1 LTSERRTAG
10 AGAVESFVPA
20 ATGMPPARLVRWS
33 TWEMALAI
41 GLAAGAWFAAPLL
54 TRTMALDRAGKWF
67 LFSLMLDAAFAGVP
81 LALLLFR
88 HRRPLLST
96 LLPESTA
103 AKDFGWGLSLALIVG
118 ALNALAVKRAVAGD
132 AQGLSAHPAY
142 YLEAYKIDGMRKL
155 VLFVFGWGVF
165 PPIAEEIFFRGFLF
179 AALRRRMRAPF
190 AVMLSAAAFALI
202 HPFGEPMLAAFV
214 LGLVV
219 ATVYEYS
226 GSLLPPIMAHMGL
239 NLSFVLFMAF
249 KGELASAVPRWVF
262 IATAAVFV
270 GHFFLSSRYLFRRAR

>member
-1 LTSERRTAG
+1 MAEKGYVTYFEAINKIIKKIQETQGENIEKAAEIVADAVVKGGVLHVYG
-10 AGAVESFVPA
+10 AGHS
-20 ATGMPPARLVRWS
+20 
-33 TWEMALAI
+33 
-41 GLAAGAWFAAPLL
+41 
-54 TRTMALDRAGKWF
+54 
-67 LFSLMLDAAFAGVP
+67 
-81 LALLLFR
+81 
-88 HRRPLLST
+88 
-96 LLPESTA
+96 
-103 AKDFGWGLSLALIVG
+103 
-118 ALNALAVKRAVAGD
+118 NC
-132 AQGLSAHPAY
+132 
-142 YLEAYKIDGMRKL
+142 
-155 VLFVFGWGVF
+155 
-165 PPIAEEIFFRGFLF
+165 IAEEIFFRGFLF